1 MSELWTTALAGAAA
15 GLGVAVPVGAVG
27 VLLIQEGMRERRGAM
42 AAAAAVA
49 TVDLAY
55 AALATAL
62 GPLVADALSG
72 VEASVRLA
80 SALVLATIAGHGL
93 WASRRRPARELEASP
108 GAPAPPTRE
117 AHTEPSDPAGP
128 PREVPHAAPTDPAA
142 PPQDAAHPAPTNPAG
157 PTRQAAHAAPT
168 NPAAPPQDAAHP
180 APTAP
185 AGPTRQTAHAAPT
198 NPAAPPQ
205 DAAHPA
211 PTAPAGPTRQ
221 TAHAAPT
228 NPATPPQEAPH
239 AAPSAP
245 ATPLQEAHA
254 APTAP
259 ARPTRQAVHAAT
271 PPEPSGPARTFARFT
286 ALTLIN
292 PTTALYFAALTTARG
307 SSLRGGAAG
316 AVFVAGVFAAS
327 LLWQQF
333 LVAASGFAGARI
345 SPAARAWTFRA
356 GYGLVALYAVKVAL
370 PLP

>member
-72 VEASVRLA
+72 VEAWVRLA

-117 AHTEPSDPAGP
+117 AHAEPGALA
-128 PREVPHAAPTDPAA
+128 R
-142 PPQDAAHPAPTNPAG
+142 
-157 PTRQAAHAAPT
+157 
-168 NPAAPPQDAAHP
+168 
-180 APTAP
+180 
-185 AGPTRQTAHAAPT
+185 PTRQTAHAAPT

-205 DAAHPA
+205 E
-211 PTAPAGPTRQ
+211 
-221 TAHAAPT
+221 AHAAPT
-228 NPATPPQEAPH
+228 NPAAPPQEAPH
-239 AAPSAP
+239 AAPGAP
-245 ATPLQEAHA
+245 ASPPQDAAHP
-254 APTAP
+254 APTDP
-259 ARPTRQAVHAAT
+259 ARPTRQAAHAA
-271 PPEPSGPARTFARFT
+271 PPKPPGPARTFVRFT